1 MRITMTDIRH
11 RLSKVGTQYSKPA
24 TINGQRLYEQAIRGH
39 QTNVVRRVLSS
50 WESLAESDISS
61 LSKLL
66 DVFDVVAESKNVG
79 LLKTMTTEICE
90 NVIPKVRNG
99 METNAL
105 VKHRVSRFKT
115 KVQTKIQ
122 NKINDIENLI
132 DGNKISDAQAAISA
146 ANAQKTVAQANG
158 ERDNGIEQSPQEECY
173 NRLMEA
179 ANKVVSCD
187 RVIENYNSISKRF
200 NIDRTIRENCSLGVY
215 DIVFEVCK
223 LIDTYEM
230 PLRVKYNTSLESC
243 IYGLEKNGVK
253 YEAKEVV
260 RSCTEYFLLKEDAK
274 LFEDISGILEDAQLF
289 DPEVDYDEVE
299 YITEKPEDDEPTE
312 FELYVKELEEGYDM
326 VHEKEMKNFAKSVAK
341 SNKNE
346 VKDLIN
352 SIKTLPEKTPEKIK
366 AIIRKIYT
374 KSPEQVIDGTP
385 NLLAWIRVGL
395 VCSTLTS
402 MGPLSAIIIFIV
414 DQFIAMGVKRA
425 EAERMVKKFTADIEA
440 TRAKIEKTKDEDE
453 KKRLEE
459 YVKTL
464 VKQTDRLVEYRD
476 SLHTDEENMN
486 REPDTYDTDNNDDF
500 DLGDLEDFDFDIDE
514 SYTFNGML
522 KDVENISGMMESFTE
537 NLKANLGRLDYET
550 SDILAECLASIPDI
564 VDRRSIIETYDN
576 LITEERAK
584 SGLEKYQRIDAY
596 KIAKHTLESAQPI
609 VYDAEDPYTSIKVFQ
624 AMKEVYEAIDMLGQC
639 QPTVL
644 NELSFTNTLKM
655 AREKLKKGLTKLSD
669 TERAASKSID
679 MSAEKIE
686 KNVERSL
693 SSDNREMIIKGS
705 LLPSASKCLKTA
717 LAAGATAVLINPVI
731 AIIGVLGK
739 MAVSKKFKAKERQL
753 ILDEIEVELQMVDK
767 YLKIAEDK
775 NDMQATKHLLTTK
788 RTLERERQRIK
799 YKMNV
804 NFKQH
809 VPNTKETDYDNY

>member
-24 TINGQRLYEQAIRGH
+24 TINTQRLYEQAIRGH
-39 QTNVVRRVLSS
+39 QANVVRRVLSS
-50 WESLAESDISS
+50 WESLAETDISS

-66 DVFDVVAESKNVG
+66 DVFDVVAESKNIG
-79 LLKTMTTEICE
+79 LLRTMTTEICE

-99 METNAL
+99 METNNL
-105 VKHRVSRFKT
+105 VKHRTSRFKT

-132 DGNKISDAQAAISA
+132 DGTKISDAQAAVSVVQQ
-146 ANAQKTVAQANG
+146 QKTVAQANG
-158 ERDNGIEQSPQEECY
+158 ERDNGIEQTPQEECY
-173 NRLMEA
+173 NKLMEA
-179 ANKVVSCD
+179 ADKVVSCD

-215 DIVFEVCK
+215 DTVFEVCK

-230 PLRVKYNTSLESC
+230 PLRVKYNTALESC
-243 IYGLEKNGVK
+243 VYGFEKNGIK
-253 YEAKEVV
+253 YEAKEIV
-260 RSCTEYFLLKEDAK
+260 RSCTEYFLLKEDSK
-274 LFEDISGILEDAQLF
+274 LFKDISGILEDAQLF

-312 FELYVKELEEGYDM
+312 FEKYVEELEEGYDM

-341 SNKNE
+341 ANKNE

-352 SIKTLPEKTPEKIK
+352 SIKALPQKTPEKIK

-374 KSPEQVIDGTP
+374 KSPQQVIDGTP
-385 NLLAWIRVGL
+385 NLLSWIRVGL

-402 MGPLSAIIIFIV
+402 MGPLCAIVIFFV

-440 TRAKIEKTKDEDE
+440 TKAKIEKTKDEVE
-453 KKRLEE
+453 QKRLEE

-464 VKQTDRLVEYRD
+464 IKQTDRLVEYRD

-486 REPDTYDTDNNDDF
+486 REPDTYDSDNNDDF
-500 DLGDLEDFDFDIDE
+500 DLGDLDDFDFDIDE

-576 LITEERAK
+576 LIAEERAK

-767 YLKIAEDK
+767 YLKVAEDK

>member
-1 MRITMTDIRH
+1 MKATTVFASSETRFESYITM
-11 RLSKVGTQYSKPA
+11 G
-24 TINGQRLYEQAIRGH
+24 
-39 QTNVVRRVLSS
+39 
-50 WESLAESDISS
+50 
-61 LSKLL
+61 
-66 DVFDVVAESKNVG
+66 
-79 LLKTMTTEICE
+79 
-90 NVIPKVRNG
+90 
-99 METNAL
+99 NA
-105 VKHRVSRFKT
+105 
-115 KVQTKIQ
+115 
-122 NKINDIENLI
+122 
-132 DGNKISDAQAAISA
+132 
-146 ANAQKTVAQANG
+146 
-158 ERDNGIEQSPQEECY
+158 
-173 NRLMEA
+173 
-179 ANKVVSCD
+179 
-187 RVIENYNSISKRF
+187 
-200 NIDRTIRENCSLGVY
+200 
-215 DIVFEVCK
+215 
-223 LIDTYEM
+223 
-230 PLRVKYNTSLESC
+230 
-243 IYGLEKNGVK
+243 
-253 YEAKEVV
+253 
-260 RSCTEYFLLKEDAK
+260 TEYEIKESS
-274 LFEDISGILEDAQLF
+274 I
-289 DPEVDYDEVE
+289 Y
-299 YITEKPEDDEPTE
+299 
-312 FELYVKELEEGYDM
+312 EEYDM
-326 VHEKEMKNFAKSVAK
+326 VHEKEMKNFAKSVAN

-352 SIKTLPEKTPEKIK
+352 SIKALPEKTPEKIK

-440 TRAKIEKTKDEDE
+440 TKAKIEKTKDEDE

-464 VKQTDRLVEYRD
+464 IKQTDRLVEYRD

-753 ILDEIEVELQMVDK
+753 ILDE
-767 YLKIAEDK
+767 
-775 NDMQATKHLLTTK
+775 
-788 RTLERERQRIK
+788 
-799 YKMNV
+799 
-804 NFKQH
+804 
-809 VPNTKETDYDNY
+809 KEH